1 MPKLSDAR
9 AKRAMVNLLPLS
21 INFMPL
27 LLLLPNIIH
36 ENGGQYI
43 KYISPGEIKRNM
55 QFTLY

>member
-1 MPKLSDAR
+1 MH
-9 AKRAMVNLLPLS
+9 RAMVHLLPLS

-43 KYISPGEIKRNM
+43 KDISPGEIKRNM
-55 QFTLY
+55 QFTIY